1 MTRMRTAV
9 VGAFVLGGLL
19 LFGGGLFLIGDR
31 RLLFV
36 DQFELNST
44 SLACSRARTAR
55 CCVSGSTP
63 LCCSRATLTAPT
75 A

>member
-44 SLACSRARTAR
+44 QSGVLEGKDRTVLR
-55 CCVSGSTP
+55 IWID
-63 LCCSRATLTAPT
+63 ATVLFTRDPDGPT

>member
-1 MTRMRTAV
+1 MRGAI

-36 DQFELNST
+36 EQFEINST
-44 SLACSRARTAR
+44 FGKVTGLEVGTSVTVAGLAA
-55 CCVSGSTP
+55 G
-63 LCCSRATLTAPT
+63 
-75 A
+75 